1 MVNAV
6 GLKAGDAQG
15 SLAGPAEGDGKC
27 QLLNEVAGR
36 WSFGGRLSV
45 RCLMTNHR
53 ATASRRVQSLA
64 SQRRSGWIFIFNSG
78 QQVFKT
84 GPKTFGIKITFDF
97 ARATQ

>member
-1 MVNAV
+1 MVNAG

-15 SLAGPAEGDGKC
+15 FRAGPAEGDGKC

-45 RCLMTNHR
+45 RCRMTNHR
-53 ATASRRVQSLA
+53 AIASRRVQSFA
-64 SQRRSGWIFIFNSG
+64 SQSRSGWIFIFNSG
-78 QQVFKT
+78 QQVFKP
-84 GPKTFGIKITFDF
+84 GPKTFRIKIAFYF